1 MSQGMKFPG
10 APAWVHLP
18 VKISTAVIITVAGW
32 AHSGQQSIHI
42 AMHVLSQYQ
51 LVMVSGKGGVGKTTL
66 SCGLARQLARQHPSE
81 TVMLLSTDPAHS
93 LGDVLTVTVDNT
105 PTPMEDLPN
114 LQVRALDAQALLNQ
128 FRQDYGD
135 LLELLI
141 GRGSFVEG
149 DDLTPVWDMGWPG
162 LDELMALLEIERI
175 LREKEAHRVMVDMAP
190 SGHTLSLFA
199 LMDFLD
205 TLLNSLDQFQ
215 EKHRYMTQSLSGS
228 YTPDEAD
235 QFIQDMRQDL
245 DDGRALIQDSA
256 RTACWVV
263 GIPEPMSLLE
273 SQRFIEALEDLNI
286 PVGGLVINRVQIQA
300 GRVAASQQS
309 VLQSFQQL
317 VPNRTSY
324 CVPLQTAEPVGAK
337 ALDQIVEWIK
347 PLDQLQEGTPA
358 EASIQWP
365 EPVPPGF
372 EDFIA
377 AGRRLVIVGGKGG
390 VGKTTVSAAI
400 SWAMAQGHPEANI
413 RVMSIDPAHSLGDAF
428 GQPLGHDPTALLPN
442 LQGQEVD
449 ADMVL
454 DEFRRDY
461 LWELADMMSGGSNP
475 SESIQVA
482 YGPAAWRQIVSQ
494 ALPGIDEM
502 LSLVTVMDLLE
513 QDPQRLIVLDT
524 APTGH
529 LLRFLAMPTALGD
542 WLAWIFKLWIKYKDV
557 AGHVDF
563 MGRLRTLRKRVMAAQ
578 AKLQDP
584 AHTEF
589 IGVVQNQSAILAEAQ
604 RLNQTLEE
612 MGIRQRYIV
621 HNRYNPEHPL
631 PADLF
636 SQQTIVRLPELPTN
650 TSPFEQVKGAS
661 CLIVSND

>member
-1 MSQGMKFPG
+1 
-10 APAWVHLP
+10 
-18 VKISTAVIITVAGW
+18 
-32 AHSGQQSIHI
+32 
-42 AMHVLSQYQ
+42 MHCFSQYQ

-93 LGDVLTVTVDNT
+93 LGDVLNVAVDNT

-114 LQVRALDAQALLNQ
+114 LQVRALDARELLNQ

-162 LDELMALLEIERI
+162 LDELMALLEIQRI
-175 LREKEAHRVMVDMAP
+175 LRQQEAQRVMVDMAP

-215 EKHRYMTQSLSGS
+215 EKHRYMTQTLSGH

-235 QFIQDMRQDL
+235 QFIQDMQRDL
-245 DDGRALIQDSA
+245 DSGRALIQDPD

-273 SQRFIEALEDLNI
+273 SQRFIEALADLNI
-286 PVGGLVINRVQIQA
+286 PVGGLIINRVQLQD
-300 GRVAASQQS
+300 GQVSASQQS

-317 VPNRTSY
+317 VADRPLD
-324 CVPLQTAEPVGAK
+324 CVPLQTTEPVGAQ
-337 ALDQIVEWIK
+337 ALDQIVAWIK
-347 PLDQLQEGTPA
+347 PLDQLRDGTIAATPV
-358 EASIQWP
+358 QWP
-365 EPVPPGF
+365 DPIPPGM

-377 AGRRLVIVGGKGG
+377 VGRRLVIVGGKGG

-428 GQPLGHDPTALLPN
+428 GQPLGHEPTPLLPN
-442 LQGQEVD
+442 LQGQEVN
-449 ADMVL
+449 ADIVL
-454 DEFRRDY
+454 DDFRRDY
-461 LWELADMMSGGSNP
+461 LWELADMMSGDSNP
-475 SESIQVA
+475 MEGLQIA
-482 YGPAAWRQIVSQ
+482 YGPEAWRQIVAQ

-589 IGVVQNQSAILAEAQ
+589 VGVVQNQSAILAEAQ
-604 RLNQTLEE
+604 RLTQTLVA
-612 MGIRQRYIV
+612 MGIHQRYII
-621 HNRYNPEHPL
+621 HNRYTPEHPL

-636 SQQTIVRLPELPTN
+636 PQQTIVRLPELPTN
-650 TSPFEQVKGAS
+650 TTPFEQVKGAS
-661 CLIVSND
+661 CLIVSNH